1 MNSGVMSAGVS
12 DSGLAIIAT
21 GAWPP
26 EELLTEDMP
35 PELEGPDCIAICER
49 SNRFKGGASLWSR
62 SSGTEELPAPDVR
75 ELISCD
81 NNVCA
86 DISSNERYPALASEA
101 NRPAAQR
108 KIRIPNCR
116 FSLDT
121 DYSREQRGVRQ
132 YLIGIPLRCSMVF

>member
-1 MNSGVMSAGVS
+1 MKSGVMSEGVS

-35 PELEGPDCIAICER
+35 PELEDPNCMAICER
-49 SNRFKGGASLWSR
+49 SNRFKRGTSLWLR
-62 SSGTEELPAPDVR
+62 SNGTDELPAPDVR

-81 NNVCA
+81 NKVCA
-86 DISSNERYPALASEA
+86 ELSSNERYPALASEA
-101 NRPAAQR
+101 NRPAAQK
-108 KIRIPNCR
+108 KIRIPSCR

-121 DYSREQRGVRQ
+121 VSLVNKQESGVI
-132 YLIGIPLRCSMVF
+132 LSVSP